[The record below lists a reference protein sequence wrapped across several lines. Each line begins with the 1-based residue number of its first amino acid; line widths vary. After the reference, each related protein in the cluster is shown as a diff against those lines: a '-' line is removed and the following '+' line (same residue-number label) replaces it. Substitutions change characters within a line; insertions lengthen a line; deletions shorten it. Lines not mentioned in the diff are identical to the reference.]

1 MILSM
6 CHSDHVYCAQS
17 DVGLHEREQFHI
29 VGAFYHFSS
38 LSSHPGFVIEAREM
52 LINISLV
59 FFVLLPH

>member
-1 MILSM
+1 M
-6 CHSDHVYCAQS
+6 SDYMN
-17 DVGLHEREQFHI
+17 GREQFHI

-59 FFVLLPH
+59 FFVLLPY

>member
-1 MILSM
+1 MFT
-6 CHSDHVYCAQS
+6 VS